1 MPDQDPDHIFVKLR
15 AHLDAQG
22 FDDVEVKRHGQM
34 WPYKAEGDDV
44 CSKPSLL
51 DPLSGGIPVA
61 WAAGVGHWDNRAYS
75 PSEHVRLVNLQNAA
89 RHIARIV
96 DGFAH
101 IS

>member
-44 CSKPSLL
+44 YSKPSLL